1 MTHEIPHGD
10 ILIHAG
16 DFSNA
21 GCVSEV
27 KNFNKWLGSL
37 PHKHKIVIAGEYC
50 PMTIITI
57 ICSILFCQETMMY
70 LLIEAKILTI
80 EMLTIMFKIKR
91 RRCKL

>member
-1 MTHEIPHGD
+1 MTHDIPHGD

-37 PHKHKIVIAGEYC
+37 PHKHKIVIAGE
-50 PMTIITI
+50 
-57 ICSILFCQETMMY
+57 
-70 LLIEAKILTI
+70 
-80 EMLTIMFKIKR
+80 
-91 RRCKL
+91 